1 MGFNSGF
8 KGLSGTFR
16 KKLVGEDNDLYD
28 DDDDNNDDHD
38 DKTGEKRYMRRQW
51 ISKTTIIAKS
61 DNDDTSTYD
70 TVNVCGAGM
79 R

>member
-28 DDDDNNDDHD
+28 DDDDNNDDHN
-38 DKTGEKRYMRRQW
+38 DKTGEKIYMRRQ
-51 ISKTTIIAKS
+51 
-61 DNDDTSTYD
+61 
-70 TVNVCGAGM
+70 
-79 R
+79 